1 MQQLKITTTTTSIY
15 YRAWAFII
23 SYGPET
29 PIYLLQPIICSECF
43 DCMTPNI
50 HGQSILQFTRR
61 TRMGIGHAR
70 WAPLNL
76 ENKQSS
82 TAHKPY
88 ATATSYHNNWPSRI
102 PRLLSLRPH
111 QICFFCRSR
120 LLKDR
125 HLTCISGY
133 IRYDSHGNFTIW
145 VAIIDIIS
153 RIKKGI
159 VSCIYMHVVLSVQD
173 LFYSSDLVLYCNI

>member
-1 MQQLKITTTTTSIY
+1 MQQLKFTTTTTSIY

-76 ENKQSS
+76 ENKHSPQ
-82 TAHKPY
+82 T
-88 ATATSYHNNWPSRI
+88 
-102 PRLLSLRPH
+102 LRHSH
-111 QICFFCRSR
+111 Q
-120 LLKDR
+120 LPQQLTLKD
-125 HLTCISGY
+125 TPPP
-133 IRYDSHGNFTIW
+133 
-145 VAIIDIIS
+145 
-153 RIKKGI
+153 
-159 VSCIYMHVVLSVQD
+159 LSKTTPN
-173 LFYSSDLVLYCNI
+173 LFLLQIQTTKRSTSDVYFRVHKVW

>member
-1 MQQLKITTTTTSIY
+1 MLEHSSFLTVLKHLFTYYNPLYVLNVSIAWLLIYMGSQFYSSRGEPGWGLGMQDEHYWT
-15 YRAWAFII
+15 W
-23 SYGPET
+23 
-29 PIYLLQPIICSECF
+29 
-43 DCMTPNI
+43 
-50 HGQSILQFTRR
+50 R
-61 TRMGIGHAR
+61 T
-70 WAPLNL
+70 
-76 ENKQSS
+76 S

-153 RIKKGI
+153 RTKKGI